1 MYHRPFRNTYYDH
14 DFSLIYNTIKEYY
27 PIKQEKRFT
36 SKKFASTAGFKKIQR
51 LMIAEFFDNGVYE
64 KKWGKFVSSLS
75 KVLNKPIAAL
85 PAMTA
90 PCLFCDLTLSKITQ
104 TDFIREKSLY
114 FYISVLGPFF
124 SIHGVDHSIALL
136 PVDSHGSNQHGN
148 YGATHAITV
157 SPVFEYEEAFNAL
170 EHELR
175 KELPGYLFVPYSIG
189 ASTIKNISRSDDTFN
204 LAAMDTIYEGLFSSH
219 AVHDA
224 LTRGDEYYG
233 LSDWLKPLTQ
243 KEKKL
248 LDVVSAHAA
257 RSNSDITVHKVWKL
271 IEKKAF
277 DTFHRRGN
285 IMFGVDLF
293 SILDLTDKT
302 KVILT
307 SEKRGGP
314 YRDRY
319 RINDNVIKI
328 STGHSL
334 RIVDLSSDSLTL
346 RLSIDIQ
353 FEDASVD
360 GEVMELRFAQM
371 QKAISSEQ

>member
-1 MYHRPFRNTYYDH
+1 
-14 DFSLIYNTIKEYY
+14 LIYKTIKEYY

-51 LMIAEFFDNGVYE
+51 LMVEEFFDKGVYE
-64 KKWGKFVSSLS
+64 KRWGKIVSSVS
-75 KVLNKPIAAL
+75 KALNKPIAAY
-85 PAMTA
+85 PEMSA
-90 PCLFCDLTLSKITQ
+90 PSLFCDLTLSKITQ

-136 PVDSHGSNQHGN
+136 PMDSRYGPNERGN
-148 YGATHAITV
+148 YAATHAITV

-271 IEKKAF
+271 IEKKALH
-277 DTFHRRGN
+277 TFHRSGN
-285 IMFGVDLF
+285 IMFGVPLF
-293 SILDLTDKT
+293 DILDLSAKNKT
-302 KVILT
+302 IFT
-307 SEKRGGP
+307 SEKRGTPSVVG
-314 YRDRY
+314 
-319 RINDNVIKI
+319 IKI
-328 STGHSL
+328 HDDRIELGALGSL
-334 RIVDLSSDSLTL
+334 RIVEVTSDTLTL
-346 RLSIDIQ
+346 RLALNI
-353 FEDASVD
+353 ELKDASVK
-360 GEVMELRFAQM
+360 GEVMELKFAQM
-371 QKAISSEQ
+371 QEAISSEQ